1 MPVPLLAALSL
12 VLPTAPHPAPH
23 PASQGGKGVAPIEV
37 PFRIGDHA
45 IIVDAVVNDR
55 PVSLMFDTGFS
66 GYVVVGTHISLG
78 RPTGSIT
85 LQDFVGTMQADTVK
99 IRSLKLGGRAIKV
112 EPNAQAVVQGGNDYS
127 LSYNT
132 HCDGIMGFSVI
143 KDNITEINFQKRMF
157 VIYPAGYDIAKRPVD
172 NKTTFLNK
180 LLPLG
185 NSSMEMLVRA
195 PGGKAMTLALD
206 TGNAF
211 YATTHKDVL
220 ERTGVW
226 TPGRKPKFVKQSF
239 VASGAV
245 DSWSLRLPNTT
256 IFGVPVADSVW
267 DIIDRPSSSAEGD
280 GTVGFGFLKNF
291 NILIDY
297 DKRRIW
303 LQNWTGLTGDEDQA
317 DVGIGAFYDD
327 ARKRTVVYNVM
338 PESPADKAGI
348 KRGDLLVAVDG
359 KEVGN
364 VGPRRLRTIFQGK
377 KGSAVEVQTSRDG
390 GLKRQTLT
398 REHLVNEVAG
408 ATPGSDKPG
417 SATSGTKSGG

>member
-1 MPVPLLAALSL
+1 MPLSLLAAALLSS
-12 VLPTAPHPAPH
+12 TAP
-23 PASQGGKGVAPIEV
+23 QTGAPIEV
-37 PFRIGDHA
+37 PFRLGDHA

-66 GYVVVGTHISLG
+66 GYVVVGTHINLG
-78 RPTGSIT
+78 KPTGSMT
-85 LQDFVGTMQADTVK
+85 LQDFVGTLQADTVK
-99 IRSLKLGGRAIKV
+99 IKTLKLGGRSIKV
-112 EPNAQAVVQGGNDYS
+112 EKDAQAVVQGGNDYS

-132 HCDGIMGFSVI
+132 HCDGVMGFSVI
-143 KDNITEINFQKRMF
+143 KDNITEINFEKKKF
-157 VIYPAGYDIAKRPVD
+157 IIYPDGYDIAKRPVD
-172 NKTTFLNK
+172 NKSTFLNK

-185 NSSMEMLVRA
+185 NASLEMRVKTDA
-195 PGGKAMTLALD
+195 GKSMTLALD

-256 IFGVPVADSVW
+256 IFGVPVEDSVW

-297 DKRRIW
+297 DKRRVW
-303 LQNWTGLTGDEDQA
+303 LQNWTGQTSDDEAGDI
-317 DVGIGAFYDD
+317 GINAYYDD
-327 ARKRTVVYNVM
+327 AKKRTVIYNVM
-338 PESPADKAGI
+338 PDSPAGKAGV

-359 KEVGN
+359 KDVEN
-364 VGPRRLRTIFQGK
+364 VGQRRLRTIFEGK
-377 KGSAVEVQTSRDG
+377 EGTTVAVSISRNG
-390 GLKRQTLT
+390 ALKTLTLT
-398 REHLVNEVAG
+398 RAHLVNDVRGAKPAEDKSAG
-408 ATPGSDKPG
+408 DKAAGDSGGAKPG
-417 SATSGTKSGG
+417 KTGGG